1 MNNLYDITQKTFLFK
16 LGWSNQRENLLINSG
31 INIFTSKKIPETK
44 EKPNKFILK
53 LRKHIKGLFVDKIK
67 QIGVE
72 RILKITF
79 KGADRSKE
87 EFTFFLYLEFYAKGN
102 IILTDAHDITLA
114 CQRIHIYDEE
124 NKVE

>member
-1 MNNLYDITQKTFLFK
+1 
-16 LGWSNQRENLLINSG
+16 
-31 INIFTSKKIPETK
+31 
-44 EKPNKFILK
+44 
-53 LRKHIKGLFVDKIK
+53 LFVDKIK